1 MFKWA
6 IMIRFRLFLCIWLNA
21 SIFSVSSEEVS
32 FARFMADWSDFSV
45 FPKLVKDLKFIWES
59 KLKALWKLLVT
70 HQVVANF
77 LIHLIKLIAT
87 LPKPLGFKCNPSSF
101 SSFEVIFPL
110 SIILYY
116 KVVVIVNKRT
126 PPPLSLQR
134 MQLIA
139 ASVRTFRLNRHHGVF
154 QELLLNFH
162 WTFFWHSNW
171 EKHFY
176 AKLHGSRNISKEY
189 HLREFQED
197 LHCNKLENVF
207 VEKYQILQVLLLNQF
222 LIRSF

>member
-21 SIFSVSSEEVS
+21 SIFSASSEEVS

-116 KVVVIVNKRT
+116 KVVVIVNKRSPPT
-126 PPPLSLQR
+126 PPAPPFTSKNATYSRISYNIQTESTPWSFPRTTFELSLNFLLTQ
-134 MQLIA
+134 QL
-139 ASVRTFRLNRHHGVF
+139 RKTFL
-154 QELLLNFH
+154 
-162 WTFFWHSNW
+162 
-171 EKHFY
+171 
-176 AKLHGSRNISKEY
+176 
-189 HLREFQED
+189 
-197 LHCNKLENVF
+197 C
-207 VEKYQILQVLLLNQF
+207 QITWLT
-222 LIRSF
+222 

>member
-1 MFKWA
+1 
-6 IMIRFRLFLCIWLNA
+6 MIRFRLFLCIWLNA

-87 LPKPLGFKCNPSSF
+87 LPKPLGFKCNPSLF

-126 PPPLSLQR
+126 PPLSLQR

-139 ASVRTFRLNRHHGVF
+139 ASVRTFKLNRHHGVF
-154 QELLLNFH
+154 KNYF
-162 WTFFWHSNW
+162 WTFTELFSDTAI
-171 EKHFY
+171 EK
-176 AKLHGSRNISKEY
+176 NIFMPNYMAHVTFPK
-189 HLREFQED
+189 
-197 LHCNKLENVF
+197 NIILENF
-207 VEKYQILQVLLLNQF
+207 RKICIATNWKMFSLKN
-222 LIRSF
+222 IRSYRFCC